1 MAISMHVQSYSNDVM
16 FGCQDEVR
24 APCLKIIVSREESL
38 LRYWGPEYVYLCQFR
53 YYAIYLWS
61 GDLSRIFRTGFRST
75 FVVFTWPVQT
85 NQG

>member
-1 MAISMHVQSYSNDVM
+1 MSNLIQIDVM

-24 APCLKIIVSREESL
+24 APCLKIIASCEESL
-38 LRYWGPEYVYLCQFR
+38 LRYWGPDYVYLCQFR
-53 YYAIYLWS
+53 YYAIYLWILWS

-75 FVVFTWPVQT
+75 FVVFAWPVQT